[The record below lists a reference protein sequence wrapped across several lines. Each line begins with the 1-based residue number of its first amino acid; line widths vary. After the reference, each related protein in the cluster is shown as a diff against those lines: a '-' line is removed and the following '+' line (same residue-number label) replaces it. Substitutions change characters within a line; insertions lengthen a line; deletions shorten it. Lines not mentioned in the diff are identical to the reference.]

1 MARVPGSAGR
11 SRFGSAAI
19 DVDMHPIVVL
29 ITDFVNRLPKVAA
42 RLRATYSAYAAA
54 GGPNQM
60 EGHRG
65 RRLVG
70 FDPEA

>member
-1 MARVPGSAGR
+1 
-11 SRFGSAAI
+11 
-19 DVDMHPIVVL
+19 MHPIVVL